1 MGSRPRRS
9 LDSEGL
15 GGELYVMAIII
26 MVIIVSLT
34 VIYSVLN
41 GFSKYVAEEKQ
52 SLQSLKGIEVSTSLS
67 GLNTVGDNYVI
78 AMKLSGA
85 IPPLSNAEAICR
97 YSVGN
102 TQYMQYC
109 SYTINDGVIYV
120 TVPSTLVNKGVGN
133 LIVLIPTASGLTPG
147 INLYRGPIEV
157 SVIAPPI
164 VYQGGSA
171 STVDVF
177 VLLMNNSTGWVN
189 ATVIANVH
197 GNTIINSTIMPP
209 SGVAAISIP
218 VGITSTGTTSI
229 PITVLINNYTET
241 VPAVQLIVQQSPTST
256 TTSSLPATCQSMAFG
271 YIGNATTN
279 GLQSY
284 IYPGVGP
291 GLSYGDEALQN
302 SVIDGFPNPIYTY
315 AIETGPPPPSGYTIM
330 YYYNVFPPLSI
341 KVSNYPNVTA
351 YVYPVNFTTGAIP
364 FFFIVTNNHYA
375 IVIYW
380 QVGTSS
386 PGPPSAINNIDAGGV
401 GSLTVSNGGNI
412 KKFFNVNG
420 GTIPINAWTGYTLD
434 VTNYVGSNVDYQYV
448 GFGIYLPNT
457 PPQPPQG
464 QSYWDYICIGK

>member
-1 MGSRPRRS
+1 MGSRPRRG
-9 LDSEGL
+9 LDSRGL
-15 GGELYVMAIII
+15 GELYIMAIII
-26 MVIIVSLT
+26 MIVIVSLA

-52 SLQSLKGIEVSTSLS
+52 SLQSIRGTEVSVSLS
-67 GLNTVGDNYVI
+67 GFNTVGSNYVI
-78 AMKLSGA
+78 TMKLSNA
-85 IPPLSNAEAICR
+85 MPLSNAEAICR

-102 TQYMQYC
+102 AQYMQYC
-109 SYTINDGVIYV
+109 SYVINGDVVYV
-120 TVPSTLVNKGVGN
+120 TVPGTLVNKGVGN
-133 LIVLIPTASGLTPG
+133 LVVLVPTASGLTPG
-147 INLYRGPIEV
+147 ISLYRGPIEV
-157 SVIAPPI
+157 SVIAPPV
-164 VYQGGSA
+164 VYQGSA
-171 STVDVF
+171 STVDIT
-177 VLLMNNSTGWVN
+177 VLLINNSTGWVN
-189 ATVIANVH
+189 ATVIANVN
-197 GNTIINSTIMPP
+197 GNTIANSTIMPP
-209 SGVAAISIP
+209 SGAAATSIP
-218 VGITSTGTTSI
+218 VGITSAGTTSI

-284 IYPGVGP
+284 VYPGVGP

-330 YYYNVFPPLSI
+330 YYYNVFPLSI
-341 KVSNYPNVTA
+341 KVGNYPNVTA
-351 YVYPVNFTTGAIP
+351 YVYPVDFTTDAIP

-386 PGPPSAINNIDAGGV
+386 PSSLAISNIDAGI
-401 GSLTVSNGGNI
+401 GSLTVPNGGNI

-457 PPQPPQG
+457 SQSQG
-464 QSYWDYICIGK
+464 QSYWDYICIG